1 MNLDSYKGKVNGVSE
16 QKHKIHYKDLD
27 PLLKLHGKARTLFMG
42 KRYLQ

>member
-1 MNLDSYKGKVNGVSE
+1 MNLDSYKGKVNEVSE
-16 QKHKIHYKDLD
+16 QKHKIHCIDLD